1 MSELPER
8 GTAAWIPSVGRAG
21 RKVPAVL
28 TSEQVA
34 ASVNTN
40 PVIIRR
46 SLGDLRRAGLV
57 EVRHGAGAG
66 WSLARG
72 PEEITLLEVY
82 DAVGAQPAFGLHRTE
97 PNLECPVG
105 RGIRPALN
113 DAYGRVEQAMR
124 RELADTSIADVLR
137 ETLADQ
143 PTDRPVVG
151 RSPYRLL
158 RRRPLRQPNEE

>member
-1 MSELPER
+1 MAANSRLTIATHVLTWLALAQRR
-8 GTAAWIPSVGRAG
+8 GQE
-21 RKVPAVL
+21 VL
-28 TSEQVA
+28 TSDQIA

-66 WSLARG
+66 WSLARA
-72 PEEITLLEVY
+72 PEEITLLQLY
-82 DAVGAQPAFGLHRTE
+82 DAVGAEPPFGLHRTE

-105 RGIRPALN
+105 RGIRPVLG
-113 DAYGRVEQAMR
+113 DVYGRVEWVMR

-137 ETLADQ
+137 ETLM
-143 PTDRPVVG
+143 
-151 RSPYRLL
+151 S
-158 RRRPLRQPNEE
+158 